1 MNNWILSKFKERP
14 DFSDIEY
21 AFTGTIYWMRA
32 LAILIINSSDFDI
45 QKIKEKYEGIV
56 RKTQNPSLELLV
68 FENLI
73 MAYHNHV
80 ALVRNLELN
89 SQPYDT
95 CRSAIISWY
104 YSIYFSSSAMI
115 AAKTGTKQETHA
127 TTAKVWKNQLVD
139 NGLIMSPF
147 SFSLNSLVKDKVAL
161 EIANLRG
168 SNQNNLS
175 VMPHSVE
182 QAKGAIYSYLKGTA
196 DYEKKKCEAEIKK
209 NSKDFKVL
217 GVSDFRNKAAREI
230 RDERLDKKVVSF
242 LHQAFR
248 YRGKVNYRDSLF
260 LTYGEDNTNDVIQ
273 LVEDLKTVSEA
284 FQRMSAGYIKAKI
297 NKDSWDLFY
306 GDLTENSRLSVTP
319 EYFFGE

>member
-1 MNNWILSKFKERP
+1 MNNWILSQFQEGP
-14 DFSDIEY
+14 GFSDIKY
-21 AFTGTIYWMRA
+21 AFTGTVHWMRA
-32 LAILIINSSDFDI
+32 LAIIINSSDFET
-45 QKIKEKYEGIV
+45 QKIQEKYEGIV
-56 RKTQNPSLELLV
+56 RKPKNPSQELFV

-95 CRSAIISWY
+95 CRSAIVSWY

-147 SFSLNSLVKDKVAL
+147 SFSLNSLVKNKVAL

-175 VMPHSVE
+175 VMPYSVE
-182 QAKGAIYSYLKGTA
+182 QAKGAIFSYLNGSA
-196 DYEKKKCEAEIKK
+196 DYEKKKWEAEIK
-209 NSKDFKVL
+209 NSKDFKAL
-217 GVSDFRNKAAREI
+217 GVSDFRKRPAQEI
-230 RDERLDKKVVSF
+230 RDRLLDKKTVSF

-306 GDLTENSRLSVTP
+306 DDLTENSRLSVTP
-319 EYFFGE
+319 GYFFGE